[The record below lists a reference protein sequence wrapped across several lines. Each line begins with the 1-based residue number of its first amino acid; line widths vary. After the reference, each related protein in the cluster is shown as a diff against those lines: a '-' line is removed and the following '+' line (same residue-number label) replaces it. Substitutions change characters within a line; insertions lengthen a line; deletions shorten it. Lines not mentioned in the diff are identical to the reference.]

1 MIGAAATRN
10 RAAETLGLVW
20 ILAALALGGVN
31 QPTHAGQQFQFDTP
45 ANLFES
51 GVTKDVAI
59 TDDDA
64 AEDPETFEVTLSNP
78 QGDGDFPEPTLV
90 SPDTATVTINNP
102 NEAPDVTDAGLT
114 TDEDTQGSVTLS
126 ASDPDGDSLDFSVTS
141 APANGTAS
149 VDGSGTATY
158 TPDPDFNGS
167 DSFIVEVTDGNGG
180 SDTASVSVTV
190 NAVNDAPSV
199 TDASLATDEDK
210 QGSVTLS
217 ASDPDGDSLSFSVT
231 SAPSNGSASVG
242 NSGTATYMPD
252 GGFTGSDSFTVKVSD
267 GNGGRAIASVDV
279 TVNATSG
286 DGGGSYGGGGALGY
300 LVMIMGLLAGPAV
313 YRRRLM

>member
-10 RAAETLGLVW
+10 RAAETLGLAW

-31 QPTHAGQQFQFDTP
+31 QPAHAGQQFQFDTP
-45 ANLFES
+45 ANLFKS

-126 ASDPDGDSLDFSVTS
+126 ASDPDGDSLNFSV
-141 APANGTAS
+141 
-149 VDGSGTATY
+149 V
-158 TPDPDFNGS
+158 
-167 DSFIVEVTDGNGG
+167 
-180 SDTASVSVTV
+180 
-190 NAVNDAPSV
+190 
-199 TDASLATDEDK
+199 
-210 QGSVTLS
+210 
-217 ASDPDGDSLSFSVT
+217 SDPSD
-231 SAPSNGSASVG
+231 GSASVD
-242 NSGTATYMPD
+242 NSGTTTYKPD

-267 GNGGRAIASVDV
+267 GNGGRATASVDV

-286 DGGGSYGGGGALGY
+286 DGGGSDSGGGALGY
-300 LVMIMGLLAGPAV
+300 LVIVMSLLGAAAHS
-313 YRRRLM
+313 RRRFM